1 VRILAALVLL
11 GFASFA
17 LVGVLV
23 QAGLEAGPAVH
34 AVTLP
39 LVLASAAGALVWSWA
54 GGHMRPRVRRER

>member
-1 VRILAALVLL
+1 MRILAALILL

-17 LVGVLV
+17 LVGALV

-39 LVLASAAGALVWSWA
+39 LVLASAAGALIWSWA
-54 GGHMRPRVRRER
+54 GGQMTPRVRRGR